1 MKHRLTV
8 IRPSV
13 LRNAWAVVLVAGLPG
28 LALAG
33 DVLDVHEVASLLRID
48 AAEVVKLTES
58 GELPG
63 RRTPSGMR
71 YSRPAVMHWV
81 AGGEPLAHVTP
92 LAATESGSLRA
103 RGSAP
108 SESSTS
114 DPASKSVSTVGS
126 GVDSAS
132 ASELFLRDNNVL
144 LKPRQWSVS
153 LNLSALTAE
162 REQLIPDLGAMQNV
176 YQSQFSAG
184 LGLRYG
190 VSEDFQLGLDIPLS
204 KQSNVTALGNQV
216 TATGGGFRVGT
227 GSLSAS
233 YALLREESGRPGV
246 TINAVAAPFG
256 ASKSVGAGVALTK
269 SYDPVVLYGSA
280 AYSKP
285 VGSSDAKDLNFATT
299 TLSGG
304 FVFAVNQQFSLSAG
318 LSAVIGKGQVEPSN
332 LTWTRPSLQLGVGT
346 MIAPGFYV
354 EPRLSMALNGTRT
367 VSFGVDI
374 VYQ

>member
-1 MKHRLTV
+1 
-8 IRPSV
+8 
-13 LRNAWAVVLVAGLPG
+13 
-28 LALAG
+28 
-33 DVLDVHEVASLLRID
+33 
-48 AAEVVKLTES
+48 
-58 GELPG
+58 
-63 RRTPSGMR
+63 
-71 YSRPAVMHWV
+71 
-81 AGGEPLAHVTP
+81 
-92 LAATESGSLRA
+92 
-103 RGSAP
+103 
-108 SESSTS
+108 
-114 DPASKSVSTVGS
+114 
-126 GVDSAS
+126 
-132 ASELFLRDNNVL
+132 
-144 LKPRQWSVS
+144 
-153 LNLSALTAE
+153 
-162 REQLIPDLGAMQNV
+162 MQNV
-176 YQSQFSAG
+176 YQSRYSAG

-204 KQSNVTALGNQV
+204 KQRNVTALGNQV
-216 TATGGGFRVGT
+216 TATGGGFRVGS

-233 YALLREESGRPGV
+233 YALLREESGQPGV

-256 ASKSVGAGVALTK
+256 EAKSVGAGVALTK

-354 EPRLSMALNGTRT
+354 EPRLSMALNGSRA